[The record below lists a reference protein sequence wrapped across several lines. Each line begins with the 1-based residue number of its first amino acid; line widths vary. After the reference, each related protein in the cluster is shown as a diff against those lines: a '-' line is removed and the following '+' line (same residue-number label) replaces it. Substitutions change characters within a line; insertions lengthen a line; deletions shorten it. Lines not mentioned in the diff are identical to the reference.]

1 MTQDTTYNRLS
12 LEKSAYLLQHKDNL
26 IHWYSYG
33 PEAIQKAKDENKPIF
48 LSVGY
53 STCHW
58 CHVMSHESFD
68 DQETADFM
76 NENFI
81 NIKVDKEELPDI
93 DNYYQQACHLFTQ
106 SGGWPLSAF
115 LLPDMRPFF
124 VGTYFPKKAVE
135 GQTTFKDLTAELLRA
150 FKEEKEQVETNATN
164 VTEAIAKGLIPKDKV
179 EYQGHF
185 PPPAAIMD
193 AVKQFADEENGGYGK
208 APKFPQFSFY
218 EWAIEQML
226 EGMIQKDQGEHII
239 KSIEKMLMGGI
250 YDHARGGIHRYA
262 TDESWLVPHFE
273 KMIYDQAGLLRLL
286 AKASVLYPSP
296 IIFDGLIQTLDY
308 LEAEMLGDNAHFL
321 TAQDAD
327 AEGVEGLYHTFSLE
341 EFEDALKNYE
351 DESESLIENSETI
364 KKWFGITK
372 EGNFDK
378 GLNVISLNYDLRSE
392 FFTQDGWNTIRK
404 VKKALQN
411 ERKNRIPPMTDNKGV
426 ASWNFMMV
434 TALVDVMQYCQI
446 DIIRQ
451 KASALFNTALEGL
464 YKNFL
469 VSKDDAGMKIKHS
482 TTREQ
487 SLPYLEDYV
496 NFAET
501 QLRVYEITGNPVF
514 KGNFADTLEF
524 IHKEFIHEGEVLT
537 RSKSSSDFELY
548 PNQAVNSMDQSYKSS
563 ASTLIQITR
572 RAAILFGDR
581 EYLDRVKDIQEDFIH
596 ESLKNPLSSAEA
608 LRALSYPDS
617 AYRVVKLPTK
627 WLENPQYINFM
638 PYFLS
643 RFVLDYIPGDEDK
656 WEICNLSEC
665 EITGNG
671 LEEFIETLRPTA
683 QAEDEGD
690 SAE

>member
-1 MTQDTTYNRLS
+1 MTQNTTYNRLS
-12 LEKSAYLLQHKDNL
+12 EEKSAYLLQHKDNL
-26 IHWYSYG
+26 IHWFSYG
-33 PEAIQKAKDENKPIF
+33 PEAIQRAKDENKPIF

-58 CHVMSHESFD
+58 CHIMAAESFG

-115 LLPDMRPFF
+115 LLPDMRPYF
-124 VGTYFPKKAVE
+124 VGTYFPKNAVE
-135 GQTTFKDLTAELLRA
+135 GQTSFKELTAELLRA
-150 FKEEKEQVETNATN
+150 FNEEHEQIETNATN

-193 AVKQFADEENGGYGK
+193 AVKQFADEENGGYGQS
-208 APKFPQFSFY
+208 PKFPQFAFY

-239 KSIEKMLMGGI
+239 KSLERMLMGGI
-250 YDHARGGIHRYA
+250 YDHARGGIHRYS
-262 TDESWLVPHFE
+262 TDEKWLVPHFE

-296 IIFDGLIQTLDY
+296 IIFDSLIQTLDY
-308 LEAEMLGDNAHFL
+308 LEAEMLGESSHFL

-327 AEGVEGLYHTFSLE
+327 AEGVEGLFHTFSLE
-341 EFEDALKNYE
+341 EFEDAVKNFE
-351 DESESLIENSETI
+351 DENESLIDNSETI
-364 KKWFGITK
+364 KKWFNITK

-392 FFTQDGWNTIRK
+392 FFTQEGWNTIRK
-404 VKKALQN
+404 VKKSLQN
-411 ERKNRIPPMTDNKGV
+411 ERKQRIPPMTDNKGV

-434 TALVDVMQYCQI
+434 SALVDVMQYCQI
-446 DIIRQ
+446 DVIRQ
-451 KASALFNTALEGL
+451 KASSLFNTTLEGL
-464 YKNFL
+464 YTNFL
-469 VSKDDAGMKIKHS
+469 VSKDEKGMRIRHS
-482 TTREQ
+482 TTRAA

-496 NFAET
+496 NFAQT
-501 QLRVYEITGNPVF
+501 QLRVYEMTGNPVF
-514 KGNFADTLEF
+514 KQNFTDTLEYVL
-524 IHKEFIHEGEVLT
+524 KEFIDGDKVYT
-537 RSKSSSDFELY
+537 RAISSSEHELY
-548 PNQAVNSMDQSYKSS
+548 PNQLVNSMDQSYKSA
-563 ASTLIQITR
+563 ASTLIHIVR
-572 RAAILFGDR
+572 RAAVLFGDR
-581 EYLDRVKDIQEDFIH
+581 EYLDKIKDIQEDFTH
-596 ESLKNPLSSAEA
+596 EALKNPLSCGEA

-617 AYRVVKLPTK
+617 AYRVVKLPVE

-643 RFVLDYIPGDEDK
+643 RFVLDYRKDSEDK
-656 WEICNLSEC
+656 WEICNLTEC
-665 EITGNG
+665 EITGTG
-671 LEEFIETLRPTA
+671 LEEFIETLRPTSSPDE
-683 QAEDEGD
+683 AESDDE
-690 SAE
+690 